1 MTPRINARPGWRG
14 RLRGARASRPG
25 PGGEAGHARRPT
37 RERKRIGAAPVFFSV
52 AVTLSL
58 SPPRSS
64 AHRLARVGV
73 AEARPRVQAVVV
85 SIFFCGFVWK
95 GEQGR
100 EQRNSRVKPCQS
112 LSLSLAPPSHSSLCC
127 AAPIAGG
134 LFPARAPRP
143 ARQTH
148 AYAHARATHAESSRL
163 RSGGEQG
170 AAAGSPQL
178 APSCGAPARMRR
190 PVLLALL
197 LGLALLCPGPPGG
210 GVAGQAPTEGK
221 P

>member
-25 PGGEAGHARRPT
+25 PVEEAGHARRPT
-37 RERKRIGAAPVFFSV
+37 RERKRIGAEPVFFSV

-58 SPPRSS
+58 RLVPPLTGWPGWGWPRPGPGCRRSWS
-64 AHRLARVGV
+64 A
-73 AEARPRVQAVVV
+73 
-85 SIFFCGFVWK
+85 FFCGFVWK

-100 EQRNSRVKPCQS
+100 EQRNSIVKPCQS

-210 GVAGQAPTEGK
+210 GVAGQAPTDGK